1 MLVSKRCGMVQSLCR
16 VAGVFL
22 SILFFSFS
30 AAAQHPSL
38 SKPPGSSFTARLQS
52 IEAAVNETFRYN
64 AALHNGTLLP
74 HTYQLM
80 PVLPIGWSIAFKVEG
95 SEVISFTVDSGKT
108 QDVSIEIA
116 PVFNAKPGKYSI
128 PVMAIS
134 GGDSLKLNLE
144 AVVKGAYAAELTTP
158 TGRLSD
164 EVTEGSTKEI
174 HLVVKNKGTI
184 PLQQLELSAE
194 TPSQWDA
201 SFQPSKIERLEPGAT
216 QDVIASLKVPDKTIA
231 GDYVT
236 TFNLKNA
243 NTKAAATFRMT
254 VTTSLLSGW
263 IGLLVILAALGM
275 IYYLVRKYG
284 RR

>member
-1 MLVSKRCGMVQSLCR
+1 M
-16 VAGVFL
+16 
-22 SILFFSFS
+22 
-30 AAAQHPSL
+30 
-38 SKPPGSSFTARLQS
+38 S

-64 AALHNGTLLP
+64 AALHNGTAQA
-74 HTYQLM
+74 HIYEFV
-80 PVLPIGWSIAFKVEG
+80 PVLPIGWSIAFKIEG
-95 SEVISFTVDSGKT
+95 NEVASFTLDSGKT
-108 QDVSIEIA
+108 EDVSIEVA

-128 PVMAIS
+128 PVTAIS
-134 GGDSLKLNLE
+134 GNDSLKLNLE

-184 PLQQLELSAE
+184 PLEKLELSAQ

-201 SFQPSKIERLEPGAT
+201 TFQPSKIERLEPGAT
-216 QDVIASLKVPDKTIA
+216 QDVTVSLKVPDKTIA

-236 TFNLKNA
+236 TFNLKNT